1 VTECKGSVPKRPI
14 AWGRYLLVF
23 FVAAW
28 MFVLGVLVGR
38 GTAPVQFDTQAL
50 QKELAALRDAMMKKE
65 RDALEKAIRGEDK
78 KAPLEFYEALKK
90 DDPDTTVELPAA
102 QASTDR
108 PSAPV
113 ERAEAVTLPHK
124 SRPPLMAKKARLTVN
139 PTVKDAPPAT
149 PAAMTATGNL
159 TIQVASLKDPT
170 AAQRIVANLKKDGYA
185 AYLSR
190 IVIPG
195 KGLWFRVRV
204 GSYKG
209 REQASADMARLARE
223 LRNPILVKK

>member
-1 VTECKGSVPKRPI
+1 
-14 AWGRYLLVF
+14 
-23 FVAAW
+23 
-28 MFVLGVLVGR
+28 
-38 GTAPVQFDTQAL
+38 
-50 QKELAALRDAMMKKE
+50 
-65 RDALEKAIRGEDK
+65 
-78 KAPLEFYEALKK
+78 
-90 DDPDTTVELPAA
+90 
-102 QASTDR
+102 
-108 PSAPV
+108 
-113 ERAEAVTLPHK
+113 
-124 SRPPLMAKKARLTVN
+124 MAKKARLTVN

-190 IVIPG
+190 IVIPD

-209 REQASADMARLARE
+209 REQAAADMARLARE